1 MVPDKLKRKF
11 LLICYFFST
20 IINNDTI
27 TALNRLGNWLITFTQ
42 YSHFCTF
49 IKVQI
54 CVCISLFFIFFMS
67 KIEILKIIFTVR
79 YQTQLIF
86 KNVLLT
92 IRPLLHWLNIQVTNS
107 LKLEE
112 INWYVHVGNIARV
125 IISTK

>member
-1 MVPDKLKRKF
+1 
-11 LLICYFFST
+11 
-20 IINNDTI
+20 
-27 TALNRLGNWLITFTQ
+27 
-42 YSHFCTF
+42 
-49 IKVQI
+49 
-54 CVCISLFFIFFMS
+54 MS

-112 INWYVHVGNIARV
+112 INGYVHVGNIVRV